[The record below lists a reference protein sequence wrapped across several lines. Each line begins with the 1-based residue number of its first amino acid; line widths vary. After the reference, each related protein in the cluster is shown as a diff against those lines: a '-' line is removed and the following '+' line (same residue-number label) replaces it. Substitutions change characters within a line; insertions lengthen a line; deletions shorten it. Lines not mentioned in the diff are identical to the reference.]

1 MTKGVNFRI
10 EFDGPDAASVLLPAA
25 VYTMVRTVAK
35 LLTTLAPM
43 SATAAFLTSLLWLV
57 AAVYVIGV
65 VTWLRDDSWLAAGML
80 IALTVL
86 CGGVVAD
93 LAGRL
98 VMPAGIGAALL
109 SAASNAAVLALRA
122 LILMPFAGGVVAGA
136 RWITDELKRT
146 GALTS

>member
-1 MTKGVNFRI
+1 M
-10 EFDGPDAASVLLPAA
+10 LLPAA

-57 AAVYVIGV
+57 AAIYVVGV
-65 VTWLRDDSWLAAGML
+65 VIWLRDDNWLGAGLIIAAT
-80 IALTVL
+80 IF

-98 VMPAGIGAALL
+98 VMPADIGAALL
-109 SAASNAAVLALRA
+109 GAASNAVTLLIRA
-122 LILMPFAGGVVAGA
+122 LILMPLAGGVVAGA
-136 RWITDELKRT
+136 RWLTNELKRS
-146 GALTS
+146 GALSS

>member
-1 MTKGVNFRI
+1 MSKGVDFRI
-10 EFDGPDAASVLLPAA
+10 QLDGPEAASVLLPAA

-57 AAVYVIGV
+57 AAIYVVGV
-65 VTWLRDDSWLAAGML
+65 VIWLRDDNWLGAGLIIAAT
-80 IALTVL
+80 IF

-98 VMPAGIGAALL
+98 VMPAGL
-109 SAASNAAVLALRA
+109 SAALVGAATNTVTLLVRA
-122 LILMPFAGGVVAGA
+122 LILMPIAGAIVAGA
-136 RWITDELKRT
+136 RWLTDELKRSDV
-146 GALTS
+146 LSS